1 MSMDFLEVRGVTKR
15 FQGLTAVNNVDM
27 SVNRGQIVGL
37 IGPNG
42 AGKTTLFNCIAGH
55 YKPEEGDIFFKG
67 EKITGLHP
75 NQICKKKLVR
85 TFQIVKSITKLTVLE
100 NVMVGAFAVTKNVSQ
115 ARKKAKEILEFCSLD
130 RIADIKAASL
140 TIGYKKRL
148 EVARALATEPELIL
162 FDEVM
167 AGLTGK
173 ENQEA
178 VELIFK
184 VRDQGISILMVEH
197 VMEVIMP
204 ISDHMV
210 VLDSGIKI
218 AEGTPKEISQDKK
231 VIEAY
236 LGVTP

>member
-1 MSMDFLEVRGVTKR
+1 MDFLDVKGVTKR
-15 FQGLTAVNNVDM
+15 FQGLVAVNNVDM
-27 SVNRGQIVGL
+27 TVNKGQIVGL

-55 YKPEEGDIFFKG
+55 FKPEEGEIFFKG
-67 EKITGLHP
+67 ERITGLHP
-75 NQICKKKLVR
+75 NAICKKKLVR

-100 NVMVGAFAVTKNVSQ
+100 NVMVGAFAVTKNVPE
-115 ARKKAKEILEFCSLD
+115 ARKKAMEVLDFCG
-130 RIADIKAASL
+130 IADIAHIKAASL
-140 TIGYKKRL
+140 TIAHKKRL

-173 ENQEA
+173 ENQDA
-178 VELIFK
+178 VDLIFK
-184 VRDQGISILMVEH
+184 IRNQGITILMVEH

-210 VLDSGIKI
+210 VLDSGAKI
-218 AEGTPKEISQDKK
+218 AEGTPQEISQDKK

-236 LGVTP
+236 LGVAP

>member
-1 MSMDFLEVRGVTKR
+1 MEFLEIKGVTKR
-15 FQGLTAVNNVDM
+15 FQGLVAVNNVDM
-27 SVNRGQIVGL
+27 TLQKGQIVGL

-55 YKPEEGDIFFKG
+55 FKPEEGDIFFKG
-67 EKITGLHP
+67 EKITGLQP
-75 NQICKKKLVR
+75 NEICKKNLVR

-100 NVMVGAFAVTKNVSQ
+100 NVMVGAFVVTKNVRE
-115 ARKKAKEILEFCSLD
+115 ARRKAMEILEFCGLD
-130 RIADIKAASL
+130 DIAHTKAANL
-140 TIGYKKRL
+140 TIGHKKRL
-148 EVARALATEPELIL
+148 EVARALATEPELLL

-184 VRDQGISILMVEH
+184 IRNQGISILMVEH

-210 VLDSGIKI
+210 VLDSGVKI
-218 AEGTPKEISQDKK
+218 AEGTPKEIAQNKN

-236 LGVTP
+236 LGVAP

>member
-1 MSMDFLEVRGVTKR
+1 MEFLEIKGVTKR
-15 FQGLTAVNNVDM
+15 FQGLVAVNNVDM
-27 SVNRGQIVGL
+27 TMQRGQIVGL

-55 YKPEEGDIFFKG
+55 FKPEEGDIFFKG
-67 EKITGLHP
+67 QKITGLHP
-75 NQICKKKLVR
+75 NEICKKKLVR

-100 NVMVGAFAVTKNVSQ
+100 NVMVGAFVVTKNVMA
-115 ARKKAKEILEFCSLD
+115 ARKRAMDVLDFCSLAD
-130 RIADIKAASL
+130 IAHIKAASL
-140 TIGYKKRL
+140 TIGHKKRL
-148 EVARALATEPELIL
+148 EVARALATDPELIL

-184 VRDQGISILMVEH
+184 IRNQGISILMVEH

-210 VLDSGIKI
+210 VLDSGVKI
-218 AEGTPKEISQDKK
+218 AEGTPKEIAQDKN

-236 LGVTP
+236 LGVAP